1 MAFELVFAFKI
12 WAIRIWLYANPAIAK
27 ANSPSCV
34 SNPPPAGDMIVE
46 IVGTHIPQAFTP

>member
-1 MAFELVFAFKI
+1 MFKDQELKI
-12 WAIRIWLYANPAIAK
+12 LYTPKANAK